1 MAADAWS
8 EELKNGVC
16 RVTDLLA
23 LLQLDAQAVDADLDP
38 EFPLR
43 VPRAFVRRMRRGDPR
58 DPLLLQVLP
67 RREERRA
74 VAGFVSDPLQ
84 EGAAVLAGGVLQ
96 KYAGRVLLL
105 AAGSCAV
112 NCRYCFRRN
121 FPYAEHRL
129 PIVQESLQAVQD
141 DPSVTEVIVSGGD
154 PWMLTDDHFARLV
167 DAVERIAH
175 VRRLRVHTR
184 LPVVIPSRVT
194 PRLVA
199 RLAESRLATMV
210 VLHVNHGNE
219 IDAALAAAVER
230 LRAGGVSTMNQSV
243 LLAGVNDSVDTLAE
257 LSQSLFDMGVL
268 PYYLHMLDP
277 VAGAH
282 HMLVE
287 DAQALALHEGL
298 RERLPGYLLPR
309 LVREVPGAA
318 SKQWLRA

>member
-105 AAGSCAV
+105 AAGRILLKQLRGLFVGERVLAGAV
-112 NCRYCFRRN
+112 
-121 FPYAEHRL
+121 
-129 PIVQESLQAVQD
+129 
-141 DPSVTEVIVSGGD
+141 
-154 PWMLTDDHFARLV
+154 
-167 DAVERIAH
+167 
-175 VRRLRVHTR
+175 
-184 LPVVIPSRVT
+184 
-194 PRLVA
+194 LVA
-199 RLAESRLATMV
+199 
-210 VLHVNHGNE
+210 
-219 IDAALAAAVER
+219 I
-230 LRAGGVSTMNQSV
+230 GVI
-243 LLAGVNDSVDTLAE
+243 
-257 LSQSLFDMGVL
+257 
-268 PYYLHMLDP
+268 
-277 VAGAH
+277 
-282 HMLVE
+282 
-287 DAQALALHEGL
+287 
-298 RERLPGYLLPR
+298 
-309 LVREVPGAA
+309 
-318 SKQWLRA
+318 